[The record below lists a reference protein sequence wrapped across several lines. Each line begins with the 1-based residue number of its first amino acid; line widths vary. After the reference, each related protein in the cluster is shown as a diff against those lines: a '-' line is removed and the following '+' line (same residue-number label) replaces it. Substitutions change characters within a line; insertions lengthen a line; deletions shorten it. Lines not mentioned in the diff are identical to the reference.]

1 MAITK
6 KFFNYPILHLNFDK
20 QSGWDIIALCP
31 RNMFHD
37 ENDIFYNYNESNMLL
52 DFKYHAITQN
62 HPNYCIPNVYFCQN
76 HQCIEYVCDFT
87 TLENL
92 NWLDKPPKE
101 FETKYFLAKIDIK
114 TNDKTLPPYYSVL
127 LRIITETSKYID
139 QSILLEHWVLH
150 SQYAFYILGTQS
162 TFNSGIYTFKIS
174 GVYPMDEIMS
184 FVQKEIP
191 NSEFDIVLDD

>member
-1 MAITK
+1 MIEKTTSNK
-6 KFFNYPILHLNFDK
+6 
-20 QSGWDIIALCP
+20 DIIFIYQKDKGILCSSCINNPIDIITAKSCCIKP
-31 RNMFHD
+31 R
-37 ENDIFYNYNESNMLL
+37 
-52 DFKYHAITQN
+52 A
-62 HPNYCIPNVYFCQN
+62 
-76 HQCIEYVCDFT
+76 YVLCDFT

-101 FETKYFLAKIDIK
+101 SETKYFLAKIDIK
-114 TNDKTLPPYYSVL
+114 INDKSLPTYYSVL

-174 GVYPMDEIMS
+174 GVYPIEDLMLGPQD
-184 FVQKEIP
+184 
-191 NSEFDIVLDD
+191 NSYKMNEFNIVLD